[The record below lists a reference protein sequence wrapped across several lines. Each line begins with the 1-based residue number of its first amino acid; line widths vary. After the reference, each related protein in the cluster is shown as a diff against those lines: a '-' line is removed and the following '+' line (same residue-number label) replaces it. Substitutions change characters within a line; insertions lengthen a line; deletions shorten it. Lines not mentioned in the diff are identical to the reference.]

1 MVNHHMKLNPLTQ
14 EEERIIITKGTE
26 HPFSGKYNNV
36 FDEGTYMC
44 RRCSTPLYHSSS
56 KFRSNCGWPS
66 FDEEIPGRV
75 KRTPDADGRRIEIT
89 CATCGAHLGHVFEGE
104 QLTPKN
110 TRHCIN
116 SLSLVFIPTPKS

>member
-1 MVNHHMKLNPLTQ
+1 MKLNPLTQ

-75 KRTPDADGRRIEIT
+75 KRTPDA
-89 CATCGAHLGHVFEGE
+89 EGE